1 MGKSRVKMLMKQKPA
16 SSKVKERKSWRPLIK
31 ARLETEPDW
40 WKKKVKDVLGLVM
53 EACSLNERPKSSDNV
68 YWITHNLIY
77 NERKR
82 RDRLSKKSSI

>member
-1 MGKSRVKMLMKQKPA
+1 MAKSKMKMSMKQKTA
-16 SSKVKERKSWRPLIK
+16 SRIVKERKSWRPLIK
-31 ARLETEPDW
+31 ARLEAERDW
-40 WKKKVKDVLGLVM
+40 WKLKVKDVLGLVM

-82 RDRLSKKSSI
+82 RDRLS